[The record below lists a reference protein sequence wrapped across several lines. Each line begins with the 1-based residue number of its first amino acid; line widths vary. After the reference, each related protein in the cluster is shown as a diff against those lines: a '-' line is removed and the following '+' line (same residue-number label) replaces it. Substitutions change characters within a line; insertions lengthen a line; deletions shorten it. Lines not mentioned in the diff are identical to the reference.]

1 MLRGFSLTG
10 FARADLGNLIRGGR
24 QLPVILLALKDGATG
39 WTCQG
44 ALSLIIP

>member
-10 FARADLGNLIRGGR
+10 FARADLGILIRGGR
-24 QLPVILLALKDGATG
+24 QLPVILLALKDEATG

-44 ALSLIIP
+44 LRALS